1 MFILD
6 LGIIVNFRHKKKTM
20 KQRIQSSPSYLIA
33 SDNFMNGEKKG
44 GNKMYKLKVNSLIR
58 ATTWSVGY
66 YNNFLDPSND
76 RHLYLRLFRH
86 LSGHIIN
93 NTAIEGDT

>member
-1 MFILD
+1 
-6 LGIIVNFRHKKKTM
+6 
-20 KQRIQSSPSYLIA
+20 
-33 SDNFMNGEKKG
+33 
-44 GNKMYKLKVNSLIR
+44 MYKLKVNSLIR
-58 ATTWSVGY
+58 ATTCATTWSVGY

-76 RHLYLRLFRH
+76 RHLYLGLFRH

>member
-1 MFILD
+1 
-6 LGIIVNFRHKKKTM
+6 
-20 KQRIQSSPSYLIA
+20 
-33 SDNFMNGEKKG
+33 
-44 GNKMYKLKVNSLIR
+44 MYKLKVNSLIR

>member
-1 MFILD
+1 
-6 LGIIVNFRHKKKTM
+6 
-20 KQRIQSSPSYLIA
+20 
-33 SDNFMNGEKKG
+33 
-44 GNKMYKLKVNSLIR
+44 MYKLKVNSLIH

-76 RHLYLRLFRH
+76 RRLYLRLFRH